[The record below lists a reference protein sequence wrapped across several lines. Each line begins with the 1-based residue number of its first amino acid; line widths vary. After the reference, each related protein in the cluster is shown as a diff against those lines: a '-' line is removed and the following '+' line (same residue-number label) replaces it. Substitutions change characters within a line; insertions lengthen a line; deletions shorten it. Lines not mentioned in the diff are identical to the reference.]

1 MRCGSRLAAENQP
14 IARLVVSLYDL
25 HSSMSEGVKIQRRVP
40 GEGRVSG
47 QEAKSSEIRLA
58 PSPGV
63 QQSSNGIQGRAHGR
77 SPRMYKEGREYRGR
91 DSRARSSRGPY
102 MLVAGIDIGAELHH
116 VAVVDD
122 AEAGG

>member
-1 MRCGSRLAAENQP
+1 MERKCSRKTSDCPTIRLRRLKQP
-14 IARLVVSLYDL
+14 ASCIPKTARDIQRRHASNNALIPVRQWCLYDL

-77 SPRMYKEGREYRGR
+77 SPRMYKEG
-91 DSRARSSRGPY
+91 
-102 MLVAGIDIGAELHH
+102 
-116 VAVVDD
+116 
-122 AEAGG
+122 